1 MMLYQLEYV
10 LRSKGK
16 KGGAKLCFAPDD
28 FYATTLNPGNPSACG
43 CGWGDA
49 ACAEPWLRSDE
60 YARGSHGTLCRL
72 LPACGY
78 GHRPGRSAVGALCVR
93 GRSSSQA
100 HLPPAL

>member
-1 MMLYQLEYV
+1 MNALLVLRTVKGIVSSAIAIFLLSRGPLFFHSGTFPSCRRMMLYQLEYV

-28 FYATTLNPGNPSACG
+28 FYATTLNPDNPSACG

-60 YARGSHGTLCRL
+60 Y
-72 LPACGY
+72 
-78 GHRPGRSAVGALCVR
+78 
-93 GRSSSQA
+93 
-100 HLPPAL
+100 